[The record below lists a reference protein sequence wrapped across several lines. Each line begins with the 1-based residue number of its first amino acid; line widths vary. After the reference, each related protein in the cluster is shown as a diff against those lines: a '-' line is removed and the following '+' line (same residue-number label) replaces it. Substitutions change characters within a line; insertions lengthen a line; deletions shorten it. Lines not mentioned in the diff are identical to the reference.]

1 MIFIMFPEILFGN
14 CFSNLCISSSGA
26 RRFIFMFKSH
36 VFFVKDFKVSIS
48 KLDAL
53 FIKHVIRPNFR
64 FASWTK
70 LSISSSTLRLACIHF
85 ALPPC
90 FFINFSSWR
99 ASCFDLWK
107 CIVIAHPFF
116 ARCRAIPLP
125 ILFAAP
131 VIITF
136 FLLDIFLYSLNIISL
151 SWLF

>member
-1 MIFIMFPEILFGN
+1 MFPEILFGN
-14 CFSNLCISSSGA
+14 CFLNLCISSRGA

-36 VFFVKDFKVSIS
+36 VFFVKDFKLSIS

-53 FIKHVIRPNFR
+53 FIKHVIGPNFR

-70 LSISSSTLRLACIHF
+70 FSISSSTLRSACIHF

-90 FFINFSSWR
+90 FFINFSSWN
-99 ASCFDLWK
+99 ASRFDLWK

-116 ARCRAIPLP
+116 ARCNAIPLP

-151 SWLF
+151 PWFF